1 VPDIHAYLS
10 ASSSDRWTHCPPS
23 AKLNAEAQERASP
36 YALEGTC
43 AHSLCEYL
51 VLEALGRECQN
62 PTENLDVYNSEMQD
76 AAESYRD
83 FFLEQVTEAKKSCA
97 DPVVCVEQRVDF
109 SKWVPQGFG
118 TADGL
123 IVTEGY
129 LQVID
134 MKFGV
139 GVLVDAKENT
149 QLSCYALGGIDLYD
163 GLYDIQKVR
172 LTIFQPRREHYDTWD
187 TTKDELLSWAEN
199 TLAPAAK
206 LAMKGEGEFAAGDHC
221 RFCKVKDTC
230 RTRAEYYLDMVGDAF
245 KEPEMLTVYEIAALL
260 PKLSGFVSWADDL
273 KEYALHQAI
282 AGTKYPGF
290 KVVEGRSNRRY
301 SDEEQAIAAVSK
313 AGYDPFEHKILG
325 ITAMTKLLGK
335 KRFEEI
341 LGKLVIKP
349 QGKPVL
355 APESDKRPEMHN
367 IDEAF
372 SEED

>member
-1 VPDIHAYLS
+1 MPDIHAYLS

-51 VLEALGRECQN
+51 VLDALGRECQN
-62 PTENLDVYNSEMQD
+62 PTENLDVYNTEMQD

-83 FFLEQVTEAKKSCA
+83 FFLEQFEEAKKTCA

-123 IVTEGY
+123 IVTDGY

-187 TTKDELLSWAEN
+187 TTKAELLSWAEN

-230 RTRAEYYLDMVGDAF
+230 RTRAEYYLGMVGKAF
-245 KEPEMLTVYEIAALL
+245 QEPETLTVYEIASLL
-260 PKLSGFVSWADDL
+260 PKLPGFISWADDL
-273 KEYALHQAI
+273 KEYALRQAI
-282 AGTKYPGF
+282 AGTKFPGF

-355 APESDKRPEMHN
+355 APDSDKRPEMHN

-372 SEED
+372 DED

>member
-1 VPDIHAYLS
+1 MPDIHAYLS

-23 AKLNAEAQERASP
+23 AKLNAAVQERASP

-51 VLEALGRECQN
+51 VLTALGRECQD

-76 AAESYRD
+76 TAESYRD
-83 FFLEQVTEAKKSCA
+83 FFMEQVSEAKMFCA
-97 DPVVCVEQRVDF
+97 DPVVCVEKRVDF
-109 SKWVPQGFG
+109 SKWVPEGFG

-123 IVTEGY
+123 IVTDGY

-134 MKFGV
+134 MKYGV
-139 GVLVDAKENT
+139 GVLVDAAENT

-187 TTKDELLSWAEN
+187 TTKDELLRWAED

-206 LAMKGEGEFAAGDHC
+206 LAIKGEGEFVAGDHC
-221 RFCKVKDTC
+221 RFCKVKETC
-230 RTRAEYYLDMVGDAF
+230 RARADYYLEMASEAF
-245 KEPEMLTVYEIAALL
+245 KEPETLSTYEIAALL
-260 PKLSGFVSWADDL
+260 PKLPGFVSWADDL
-273 KEYALHQAI
+273 KEYALHEAI
-282 AGTKYPGF
+282 GGTKFPGF

-313 AGYDPFEHKILG
+313 AGFDPFEHKILG

-341 LGKLVIKP
+341 LGTLVIKP

-372 SEED
+372 DED

>member
-1 VPDIHAYLS
+1 MPDIHAYLS

-23 AKLNAEAQERASP
+23 AKLNAAVQERASP

-51 VLEALGRECQN
+51 VLTALGRECQD

-83 FFLEQVTEAKKSCA
+83 FFMEQVAEAKKFCA

-109 SKWVPQGFG
+109 SKWVPEGFG

-123 IVTEGY
+123 IVTDGY

-134 MKFGV
+134 MKYGV
-139 GVLVDAKENT
+139 GVLVDAAENT

-187 TTKDELLSWAEN
+187 TTKEELLRWAEN

-206 LAMKGEGEFAAGDHC
+206 LAIKGEGDFAAGDHC
-221 RFCKVKDTC
+221 RFCKVKETC
-230 RTRAEYYLDMVGDAF
+230 RARADYYLEMAGEAF
-245 KEPEMLTVYEIAALL
+245 KEPETLSTYEIAALL
-260 PKLSGFVSWADDL
+260 PKLAGFVSWADDL
-273 KEYALHQAI
+273 KEYALHKAI
-282 AGTKYPGF
+282 GGTRFPGF

-301 SDEEQAIAAVSK
+301 SDEEQAVAAVSK

-341 LGKLVIKP
+341 LGTLVIKP

-367 IDEAF
+367 IDDAF
-372 SEED
+372 DED

>member
-1 VPDIHAYLS
+1 MPDIHAYLS

-51 VLEALGRECQN
+51 VLDALGRECQN
-62 PTENLDVYNSEMQD
+62 PTENLDVYNTEMQD

-83 FFLEQVTEAKKSCA
+83 FFLEQVEEAKKTCA

-123 IVTEGY
+123 IVTDGY

-187 TTKDELLSWAEN
+187 TTKAELLSWAEN

-230 RTRAEYYLDMVGDAF
+230 RTRAEYYLSMVGDAF
-245 KEPEMLTVYEIAALL
+245 KEPETLTVYEIASLL
-260 PKLSGFVSWADDL
+260 PKLPGFISWADDL
-273 KEYALHQAI
+273 KEYALRQAI
-282 AGTKYPGF
+282 AGTKFPGF

-355 APESDKRPEMHN
+355 APDSDKRPEMHN

-372 SEED
+372 DED

>member
-1 VPDIHAYLS
+1 MPDIHAYLS

-43 AHSLCEYL
+43 AHNLCEYL
-51 VLEALGRECQN
+51 VLDALGRECQN
-62 PTENLDVYNSEMQD
+62 PTENLDVYNTEMQD

-123 IVTEGY
+123 IVTDGY

-163 GLYDIQKVR
+163 GLYDIQKIR

-187 TTKDELLSWAEN
+187 TTKGELLSWAEN
-199 TLAPAAK
+199 TLAPAAM

-230 RTRAEYYLDMVGDAF
+230 RTRAEYYLSMVGDAF
-245 KEPEMLTVYEIAALL
+245 KEPETLTVYEIASLL
-260 PKLSGFVSWADDL
+260 PKLPGFISWADDL
-273 KEYALHQAI
+273 KEYALRQAI
-282 AGTKYPGF
+282 TGTKFPGF

-313 AGYDPFEHKILG
+313 AGFDPFEHKILG

-355 APESDKRPEMHN
+355 APDSDKRPEMHN

-372 SEED
+372 DED

>member
-1 VPDIHAYLS
+1 MPDIHAYLS

-123 IVTEGY
+123 IVTDGY

-163 GLYDIQKVR
+163 GLYDIQKIR

-187 TTKDELLSWAEN
+187 TTKEELLSWAEN

-245 KEPEMLTVYEIAALL
+245 KEPETLTVYEIASLL
-260 PKLSGFVSWADDL
+260 PKLSGFVSWADDI
-273 KEYALHQAI
+273 KEYALRQAI

-355 APESDKRPEMHN
+355 APDSDKRPEMHN

>member
-1 VPDIHAYLS
+1 MPDIHAYLS

-23 AKLNAEAQERASP
+23 AKLNAEVQERASP

-123 IVTEGY
+123 IVTDGY

-187 TTKDELLSWAEN
+187 TTKEELLSWAEN

-245 KEPEMLTVYEIAALL
+245 KEPETLTVYEIASLL
-260 PKLSGFVSWADDL
+260 PKLSGFVSWADDI
-273 KEYALHQAI
+273 KEYALRQAI

-355 APESDKRPEMHN
+355 APDSDKRPEMHN

>member
-1 VPDIHAYLS
+1 MPDIHAYLS

-23 AKLNAEAQERASP
+23 AKLNAAVQERASP

-51 VLEALGRECQN
+51 VLTALGRECQD

-76 AAESYRD
+76 TAESYRD
-83 FFLEQVTEAKKSCA
+83 FFMEQVSEAKMFCA
-97 DPVVCVEQRVDF
+97 DPVVCVEKRVDF
-109 SKWVPQGFG
+109 SKWVPEGFG

-123 IVTEGY
+123 IVTDGY

-134 MKFGV
+134 MKYGV
-139 GVLVDAKENT
+139 GVLVDAAENT

-187 TTKDELLSWAEN
+187 TTKDELLRWAED
-199 TLAPAAK
+199 TLVPAAK
-206 LAMKGEGEFAAGDHC
+206 LAIKGEGEFVAGDHC
-221 RFCKVKDTC
+221 RFCKVKETC
-230 RTRAEYYLDMVGDAF
+230 RARADYYLEMASEAF
-245 KEPEMLTVYEIAALL
+245 KEPETLSTYEIAALL
-260 PKLSGFVSWADDL
+260 PKLPGFVSWADDL
-273 KEYALHQAI
+273 KEYALHEAI
-282 AGTKYPGF
+282 GGTKFPGF

-313 AGYDPFEHKILG
+313 AGFDPFEHKILG

-341 LGKLVIKP
+341 LGTLVIKP

-372 SEED
+372 DED

>member
-1 VPDIHAYLS
+1 MPDIHAYLS

-23 AKLNAEAQERASP
+23 AKLNAAVQERASP

-51 VLEALGRECQN
+51 VLTALGRECQD

-76 AAESYRD
+76 TAESYRD
-83 FFLEQVTEAKKSCA
+83 FFMEQVSEAKMFCA
-97 DPVVCVEQRVDF
+97 DPVVCVEKRVDF
-109 SKWVPQGFG
+109 SKWVPEGFG

-123 IVTEGY
+123 IVTDGY

-134 MKFGV
+134 MKYGV
-139 GVLVDAKENT
+139 GVLVDAAENT

-187 TTKDELLSWAEN
+187 TTKDELLRWAED

-206 LAMKGEGEFAAGDHC
+206 LAIKGEGECVAG
-221 RFCKVKDTC
+221 VKETC
-230 RTRAEYYLDMVGDAF
+230 RARADYYLEMASEAF
-245 KEPEMLTVYEIAALL
+245 KEPETLSTYEIAALL
-260 PKLSGFVSWADDL
+260 PKLPGFVSWADDL
-273 KEYALHQAI
+273 KEYALHEAI
-282 AGTKYPGF
+282 GGTKFPGF

-313 AGYDPFEHKILG
+313 AGFDPFEHKILG

-341 LGKLVIKP
+341 LGTLVIKP

-372 SEED
+372 DED

>member
-1 VPDIHAYLS
+1 MPDIHAYLS

-23 AKLNAEAQERASP
+23 AKLNAEVQERASP

-123 IVTEGY
+123 IVTDGY

-187 TTKDELLSWAEN
+187 TTKGELLSWAEN
-199 TLAPAAK
+199 TLAPAAM

-230 RTRAEYYLDMVGDAF
+230 RTRAEYYLSMVGDAF
-245 KEPEMLTVYEIAALL
+245 KEPETLTVYEIASLL
-260 PKLSGFVSWADDL
+260 PKLPGFISWADDL
-273 KEYALHQAI
+273 KEYALRQAI
-282 AGTKYPGF
+282 TGTKFPGF

-313 AGYDPFEHKILG
+313 AGFDPFEHKILG

-355 APESDKRPEMHN
+355 APDSDKRPEMHN

-372 SEED
+372 DED

>member
-1 VPDIHAYLS
+1 MPDIHAYLS

-23 AKLNAEAQERASP
+23 AKLNAAVQERASP

-51 VLEALGRECQN
+51 VLTALGRECQD
-62 PTENLDVYNSEMQD
+62 PTENLDAYNSEMQD
-76 AAESYRD
+76 TAESYRN
-83 FFLEQVTEAKKSCA
+83 FFMEQVAEAKMFCA
-97 DPVVCVEQRVDF
+97 DPVVCVEKRVDF
-109 SKWVPQGFG
+109 SKWVPEGFG

-123 IVTEGY
+123 IVTDGY

-134 MKFGV
+134 MKYGV
-139 GVLVDAKENT
+139 GVLVDAAENT

-187 TTKDELLSWAEN
+187 TTKEELLRWAEN

-206 LAMKGEGEFAAGDHC
+206 LAIKGEGDFAAGDHC
-221 RFCKVKDTC
+221 RFCKVKETC
-230 RTRAEYYLDMVGDAF
+230 RARADYYLEMAGEAF
-245 KEPEMLTVYEIAALL
+245 KEPETLSTYEIAALL
-260 PKLSGFVSWADDL
+260 PKLAGFVSWADDL
-273 KEYALHQAI
+273 KEYALHKAI
-282 AGTKYPGF
+282 GGTRFPGF

-313 AGYDPFEHKILG
+313 AGFDPFEHKILG

-341 LGKLVIKP
+341 LGTLVIKP

-367 IDEAF
+367 IDDAF
-372 SEED
+372 DED

>member
-1 VPDIHAYLS
+1 MPDIHAYLS

-123 IVTEGY
+123 IVTDGY

-163 GLYDIQKVR
+163 GLYDIQKIR

-187 TTKDELLSWAEN
+187 TTKGELLSWAEN
-199 TLAPAAK
+199 TLAPAAM

-230 RTRAEYYLDMVGDAF
+230 RTRAEYYLSMVGDAF
-245 KEPEMLTVYEIAALL
+245 KEPETLTVYEIASLL
-260 PKLSGFVSWADDL
+260 PKLPGFISWADDL
-273 KEYALHQAI
+273 KEYALRQAI
-282 AGTKYPGF
+282 TGTKFPGF

-313 AGYDPFEHKILG
+313 AGFDPFEHKILG

-355 APESDKRPEMHN
+355 APDSDKRPEMHN

-372 SEED
+372 DED